1 MTDRWTNYKKC
12 MFFYGAEIVP
22 CKFYARLFLYAFY
35 ARLFL
40 VEKVGNNVGKK
51 VEKIVG
57 KKVGKKV
64 EK

>member
-1 MTDRWTNYKKC
+1 MTDRWTNYKRC
-12 MFFYGAEIVP
+12 MLFYGAEIVP
-22 CKFYARLFLYAFY
+22 CKFYARLFLE
-35 ARLFL
+35 
-40 VEKVGNNVGKK
+40 EKVGNNVGKKVEEK